1 MVEIAKQNVDRV
13 LAALGNDKFKWRT
26 VRGIAKEAEMREDE
40 VRLVLKLK
48 EDEVVQSSIPST
60 KGEDLFTLRETFASN
75 SSIGTQLLGAFK
87 GRAR

>member
-1 MVEIAKQNVDRV
+1 MVEIPKQNIDRV

-26 VRGIAKEAEMREDE
+26 VRGLAKEAEVAEDE
-40 VRLVLKLK
+40 VRHVLKLK
-48 EDEVVQSSIPST
+48 EDAVVQSSVPST

-75 SSIGTQLLGAFK
+75 NSIGSQLLGAFK